1 MTQKNSIGSLVEQ
14 LLSKN
19 ASLNETERF
28 GIVDISP
35 VFTQN
40 EPKGLKDPD
49 EVEKENDK
57 TEVWVVMKDG
67 EVKWEGPASDK
78 GEALKKAEAELGYDL
93 GGSLKIEKREATAPK
108 ALKED
113 FIKLSPKSARSLYN
127 AHLAERMV
135 NEEINAD
142 EDLVQHGLLTEG
154 DKKLTE
160 KGRQWV
166 KEFLPTLYA
175 S

>member
-1 MTQKNSIGSLVEQ
+1 MTQKNSIGSLVES

-19 ASLNETERF
+19 TLTETERF
-28 GIVDISP
+28 GIVDVAPTFI
-35 VFTQN
+35 QN
-40 EPKGLKDPD
+40 EPKGLQDPD

-67 EVKWEGPASDK
+67 EVKWEGPAADK
-78 GEALKKAEAELGYDL
+78 GDALKKAEAELGYDL
-93 GGSLKIEKREATAPK
+93 GGNLKIEKREATAPK

-113 FIKLSPKSARSLYN
+113 FVKLSPKSVRSLYN

-135 NEEINAD
+135 NEEIVAD
-142 EDLVQHGLLTEG
+142 DDLVQHGLLTEG

-160 KGRQWV
+160 KGRAWI
-166 KEFLPTLYA
+166 KSYLPTVYA